1 MSCSYAEGLSAY
13 ENKGK
18 LGEPETFD
26 SKEELA
32 RKIRLL
38 SQWIEESKHVVL
50 HTGAGI
56 STSAGIPDF
65 RGPNGVWTLEK
76 KGIKPKI
83 NISFDDAV
91 PTPTHMAITELV
103 KQNKVH
109 YIVSQ
114 NIDGLHLRSGLS
126 RKHLAE
132 LHGNMYVDQCNK
144 CDRDIVHVG
153 VHCTTQYS
161 TGNIIYLR
169 KILILVTTTRAL
181 LTLVSAWVPRY
192 KLIQVACYQRTQR
205 NITKGNWLS
214 VICPVQNMTKKP
226 TF

>member
-1 MSCSYAEGLSAY
+1 MATCMWISA
-13 ENKGK
+13 
-18 LGEPETFD
+18 
-26 SKEELA
+26 
-32 RKIRLL
+32 
-38 SQWIEESKHVVL
+38 
-50 HTGAGI
+50 
-56 STSAGIPDF
+56 TSATDNLYGKQPLT
-65 RGPNGVWTLEK
+65 R
-76 KGIKPKI
+76 
-83 NISFDDAV
+83 
-91 PTPTHMAITELV
+91 LV
-103 KQNKVH
+103 KRICTFLVH
-109 YIVSQ
+109 T
-114 NIDGLHLRSGLS
+114 
-126 RKHLAE
+126 
-132 LHGNMYVDQCNK
+132 
-144 CDRDIVHVG
+144 RDIVHVG